1 MNLETIGLLL
11 LGAFLLFC
19 GVMAGGWL
27 VFKSKAGPGEGF
39 IRAPKGEAFVIPGE
53 GVVENY
59 SEEPNKAE
67 ENVLKRSAQ
76 FMKRLGGLK

>member
-1 MNLETIGLLL
+1 MNLEAIGLLL

-19 GVMAGGWL
+19 GVMLGGWL

-39 IRAPKGEAFVIPGE
+39 IRTPKGEAFVIPGE
-53 GVVENY
+53 GVAEDN

-67 ENVLKRSAQ
+67 ANALKRSMQ
-76 FMKRLGGLK
+76 FLKTLGG